1 MGEDS
6 QRMRGLLEG
15 AARAKEVLPGSSCL
29 TDARRLAH
37 CRAHLQAQLPLCI
50 RGHFRTPWVTSRP
63 PACDCL
69 SVLSS
74 DMHTDASIGSRLDPA
89 CDCLSVLSSDMHT
102 DASLDRALET

>member
-89 CDCLSVLSSDMHT
+89 CDFVFLCCLPTCTLTH
-102 DASLDRALET
+102 R